1 MEQEQDYF
9 VWKNRKVLKKIF
21 ELEREMVDKQDQI
34 IDTIKKRLDVFDLY
48 LDLMLKIEDP
58 ENHDKDNPIV
68 SPFASIYDEMINQF
82 NNTLVELN
90 NELDKIAEKRQ
101 KLIDKIENNE

>member
-1 MEQEQDYF
+1 MEQEKDYF
-9 VWKNRKVLKKIF
+9 VWKNRKDLKNLF
-21 ELEREMVDKQDQI
+21 ELEREMLDKQYQVM
-34 IDTIKKRLDVFDLY
+34 DTIKKRLDVFDLY

-58 ENHDKDNPIV
+58 ENPDKDNPIV

>member
-1 MEQEQDYF
+1 MQQ
-9 VWKNRKVLKKIF
+9 NVL
-21 ELEREMVDKQDQI
+21 
-34 IDTIKKRLDVFDLY
+34 
-48 LDLMLKIEDP
+48 
-58 ENHDKDNPIV
+58 
-68 SPFASIYDEMINQF
+68 SMINQF

>member
-1 MEQEQDYF
+1 
-9 VWKNRKVLKKIF
+9 
-21 ELEREMVDKQDQI
+21 
-34 IDTIKKRLDVFDLY
+34 
-48 LDLMLKIEDP
+48 
-58 ENHDKDNPIV
+58 
-68 SPFASIYDEMINQF
+68 MINQF